1 MNEVYINSAAQ
12 ISIQKPLSD
21 EWLSNPIHYD
31 APYARSMEPDFRV
44 YFNPLESRR
53 MGSLFKRALVTSTEA
68 LKKAGLERPE
78 AIITGTGLGCVENTE
93 LLLDT
98 LCTEGEELLKPTYFM
113 QSTHNIISSLI
124 AIHTKSHCY
133 NVTYSHRSI
142 SFDSAL
148 FDAYLQILTGKI
160 ENALVGGHDE
170 LTPSYFSILRKIGY
184 LGVEGMV
191 VSSETAVSYVVS
203 NNPDNSLCRIA
214 GFKMLYSPSQELL
227 NSTIEALLDENGLE
241 TNAKP
246 CSLSIISGLN
256 GNPENDRPYTSL
268 IGGNPLLKQCPQLR
282 YKHIF
287 GENYTSSGFG
297 PLTAAMNLK
306 ENKAER
312 ILYLNHSDGKCWSII
327 LLEKR

>member
-1 MNEVYINSAAQ
+1 MDAERAGRSVSYF
-12 ISIQKPLSD
+12 
-21 EWLSNPIHYD
+21 PIMVH
-31 APYARSMEPDFRV
+31 
-44 YFNPLESRR
+44 
-53 MGSLFKRALVTSTEA
+53 GTSTLYNDEMESIA
-68 LKKAGLERPE
+68 ITRAGLEGVPVGSLKGYYGH
-78 AIITGTGLGCVENTE
+78 TLGAAGILESV
-93 LLLDT
+93 
-98 LCTEGEELLKPTYFM
+98 LCM

-160 ENALVGGHDE
+160 GNALVGGHDE

-184 LGVEGMV
+184 LGVEGMA

-214 GFKMLYSPSQELL
+214 GFKMLYNPSQELL
-227 NSTIEALLDENGLE
+227 NSTIDTLLNENGLE
-241 TNAKP
+241 ANAKP
-246 CSLSIISGLN
+246 ISLSIISGFN
-256 GNPENDRPYTSL
+256 GNPENDRPYASL

-306 ENKAER
+306 ENKAEC

-327 LLEKR
+327 LFEKR

>member
-1 MNEVYINSAAQ
+1 MNDVYINSAAQ

-21 EWLSNPIHYD
+21 EWLTNPITYSE
-31 APYARSMEPDFRV
+31 PYARSIEPDFHA

-53 MGSLFKRALVTSTEA
+53 MGSLFKRALVTSAEA

-78 AIITGTGLGCVENTE
+78 AIVTGTGLGCVENTE
-93 LLLDT
+93 LLLNT

-148 FDAYLQILTGKI
+148 FDAYLQILSGKI
-160 ENALVGGHDE
+160 GNALVGAHDE
-170 LTPSYFSILRKIGY
+170 LTPSYFSILRKVGY

-203 NNPDNSLCRIA
+203 NNPSNALCRIA
-214 GFKMLYSPSQELL
+214 GFRMLYSPIPEQLASSIQEL
-227 NSTIEALLDENGLE
+227 INGNGIPA
-241 TNAKP
+241 NAKP
-246 CSLSIISGLN
+246 GLTPILSGLN

-268 IGGNPLLKQCPQLR
+268 IEANPFLKECPKMR
-282 YKHIF
+282 YKQIF
-287 GENYTSSGFG
+287 GENYTSSAFG
-297 PLTAAMNLK
+297 LLTAAMYLK

-327 LLEKR
+327 LLEK